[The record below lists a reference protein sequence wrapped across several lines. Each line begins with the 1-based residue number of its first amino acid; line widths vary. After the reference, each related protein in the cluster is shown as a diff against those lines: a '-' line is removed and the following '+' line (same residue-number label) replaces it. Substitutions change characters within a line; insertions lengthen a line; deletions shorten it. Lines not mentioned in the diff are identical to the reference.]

1 MPPDPTLQT
10 ILANLPP
17 PPKCT
22 KMRVE
27 EYVELLN
34 IMASHP
40 SKRKEVMK
48 ALTAYKKACD
58 KAGLALH
65 DSLKEVIH

>member
-1 MPPDPTLQT
+1 MPTDPTLQT
-10 ILANLPP
+10 ILERLPP

-22 KMRVE
+22 RMRVE

-34 IMASHP
+34 VMTSHP
-40 SKRKEVMK
+40 TKRKEVMK
-48 ALTAYKKACD
+48 ALIAYKKACD

-65 DSLKEVIH
+65 DVLKEVMQ